1 MDKNWL
7 ENYINEIVSNNGL
20 FSSAGNVEHIRLLNE
35 VLISVSGSQEETDLI
50 EQLNALRIKGGMIPL
65 N

>member
-7 ENYINEIVSNNGL
+7 ENYINEITSNNGL
-20 FSSAGNVEHIRLLNE
+20 VSSAGNVEHIRLLNE
-35 VLISVSGSQEETDLI
+35 VLSSVSGSQEETDLI
-50 EQLNALRIKGGMIPL
+50 EQLNVLRIKGGMIPL